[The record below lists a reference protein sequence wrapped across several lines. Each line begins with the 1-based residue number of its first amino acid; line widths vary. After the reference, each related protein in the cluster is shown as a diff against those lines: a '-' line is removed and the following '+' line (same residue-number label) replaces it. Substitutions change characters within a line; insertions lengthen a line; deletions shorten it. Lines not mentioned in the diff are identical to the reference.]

1 MKTGWLLQACIVL
14 AVGVGLVSC
23 AKDQLD
29 QFVGTYS
36 SKGGGI
42 VAFEKLVLE
51 SGKKVEIT
59 AMGTT
64 RAGVYE
70 VEGKKVKI
78 TVSGDTVVFTI
89 DDKGCLD
96 GGGQL
101 GKYCKT

>member
-1 MKTGWLLQACIVL
+1 MPTTTRITRTRLATMIMAAAFLTACGSSV
-14 AVGVGLVSC
+14 A
-23 AKDQLD
+23 
-29 QFVGTYS
+29 GTYS

-42 VAFEKLVLE
+42 IAFEKLALK

-70 VEGKKVKI
+70 VEGKNVKI
-78 TVSGDTVVFTI
+78 TVSGDTVVFII

-96 GGGQL
+96 GGRQL

>member
-1 MKTGWLLQACIVL
+1 MPATTNVTRTRLATMIMAAAFLTACGS
-14 AVGVGLVSC
+14 GV
-23 AKDQLD
+23 D
-29 QFVGTYS
+29 GTYS
-36 SKGGGI
+36 SKGGGMI
-42 VAFEKLVLE
+42 AFEKLVLK
-51 SGKKVEIT
+51 SGEKVEIT

-64 RAGVYE
+64 RAGAYE

-78 TVSGDTVVFTI
+78 TVSGDTIVFTI